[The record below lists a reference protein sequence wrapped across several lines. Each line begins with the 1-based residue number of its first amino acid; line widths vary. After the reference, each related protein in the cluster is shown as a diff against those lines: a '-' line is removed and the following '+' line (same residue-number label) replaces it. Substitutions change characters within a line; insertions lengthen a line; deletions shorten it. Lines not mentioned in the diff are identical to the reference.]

1 MGSEG
6 YGMDKRSLVAAG
18 LVALAIPATAVAQG
32 LPVVPIP
39 QDPTEEAAVEGF
51 IGTPARPRPLRS
63 FKVPDHPFMAR
74 DADSNI
80 HNDAYQTDAYA
91 RPGPLG
97 KAMEVASTFHVAECA
112 SVTFDAEGRIVTV
125 CVGVEGPRL
134 VLMDPV
140 SLEILA
146 IHPLPPRSGT
156 GTGTG
161 IFTDFSGGGY
171 FYLDH
176 EGHAVIPTNNRQIW
190 IVGFD
195 GTAFALLQTYD
206 LSGAIPLGDN
216 IVSVLPDWDGTYWFV
231 TAKGLVGTVARASGA
246 VATMQLEGEAIA
258 NSFAV
263 DDSGGVYI
271 VSDHAFYR
279 FDTNGTG
286 APKVTWRRKYDRGTR
301 LKIGQ
306 ASQGSGTTP
315 TVIGRRYVA
324 ITDNADPRMHVLVYR
339 RGKKSGG
346 RLLCKEPVFRPEEG
360 NTDQSLVAVG
370 NSIVT
375 ENNYGYGGPTSTI
388 QGATTTPGLSRI
400 TFGRNGCR
408 TVWESD
414 EIAPSVVPK
423 VSLVTGLVYTY
434 TKSPNPDGIDA
445 WYFTAIDFRTGD
457 TVFKKLAGTGLGFN
471 NNYAPVTLGP
481 DGSAYVGVLGGLVR
495 LADG

>member
-1 MGSEG
+1 
-6 YGMDKRSLVAAG
+6 MDRRFLVAAG
-18 LVALAIPATAVAQG
+18 LVALAIPTSAVAQG
-32 LPVVPIP
+32 VPVIPIP

-51 IGTPARPRPLRS
+51 IGSPAQPRPLRS
-63 FKVPDHPFMAR
+63 FEIPDHPFMASGS
-74 DADSNI
+74 DSNI
-80 HNDAYQTDAYA
+80 HNDAYQIDAYE
-91 RPGPLG
+91 RRGPLG
-97 KAMEVASTFHVAECA
+97 RTMGVTSTFHVAECA
-112 SVTFDAEGRIVTV
+112 SVTFDPEGRIVTV
-125 CVGVEGPRL
+125 CVGLEGPRL
-134 VLMDPV
+134 VMMDPV
-140 SLEILA
+140 SLETLA
-146 IHPLPPRSGT
+146 IHPLPPRSGS

-176 EGHAVIPTNNRQIW
+176 EGRAVIPTNNRQLW
-190 IVGFD
+190 IVEFD
-195 GTAFALLQTYD
+195 GTAFGITRTYD

-231 TAKGLVGTVARASGA
+231 TAKGLVGTVARDSGE
-246 VATMQLEGEAIA
+246 ATVMQLEGEAIA

-279 FDTNGTG
+279 FDADLDGHLRI
-286 APKVTWRRKYDRGTR
+286 TWRKKYDRGER
-301 LKIGQ
+301 LKTGQ

-324 ITDNADPRMHVLVYR
+324 ITDNADPRMNVLVYK
-339 RGKKSGG
+339 RGRKAGG
-346 RLLCKEPVFRPEEG
+346 ELLCKEPVFRPNEG
-360 NTDQSLVAVG
+360 NTDQSLVVVG

-375 ENNYGYGGPTSTI
+375 ENNYGYGGPTSTL
-388 QGATTTPGLSRI
+388 QGATTTPGLTRVA
-400 TFGRNGCR
+400 FGRKGCR

-423 VSLVTGLVYTY
+423 VSLATGLVYTY
-434 TKSPNPDGIDA
+434 TKAANPDGIDA
-445 WYFTAIDFRTGD
+445 WYLTAIDFRSGETI
-457 TVFKKLAGTGLGFN
+457 FKQLAGTGLGFN

-481 DGSAYVGVLGGLVR
+481 DGAAYVGVLGGLVR